1 DELTGERTTLLNRT
15 LRKAGAR
22 ARGESGSVVGK
33 ILQGLDG
40 EARNSA
46 MAAIRGWQA
55 RLVIKSFK
63 SDDEAGKA
71 LARALAD
78 DIRQADNWT
87 SPVELLVDQ
96 FKHFDQPEVQR
107 QIVAMLRSWGDV

>member
-1 DELTGERTTLLNRT
+1 ELTGETTTLLNRI

-22 ARGESGSVVGK
+22 ARGESGSLVGK

-40 EARNSA
+40 DARTAA
-46 MAAIRGWQA
+46 MDAIRGWQA
-55 RLVIKSFK
+55 RLVKRAFTT
-63 SDDEAGKA
+63 DDEAGKA

-87 SPVELLVDQ
+87 SPVELLVDEY
-96 FKHFDQPEVQR
+96 KHF
-107 QIVAMLRSWGDV
+107 